1 MAEWGALLRRC
12 PGSPDRGFKS
22 LPLRQRSTHALV
34 AVSIVF
40 ATLLVSVGAV
50 SASACTKYHGARAN
64 DSWTRISARFG
75 LAVSDL
81 LALNASTTT
90 TPIFVGDQI
99 CISNQPVITPPTERY
114 TRKQVIAIIREVWP
128 DDLEETA
135 IFVARRESNLVPS
148 VVGGR
153 GNCCLGLFQIYWSVH
168 KSWLAGA
175 GITEPSQLLDPRT
188 NAEAAMKLYRRNGS
202 SWRPWWT
209 SSWRP

>member
-1 MAEWGALLRRC
+1 VAL
-12 PGSPDRGFKS
+12 
-22 LPLRQRSTHALV
+22 
-34 AVSIVF
+34 
-40 ATLLVSVGAV
+40 
-50 SASACTKYHGARAN
+50 
-64 DSWTRISARFG
+64 
-75 LAVSDL
+75 SDL

-99 CISNQPVITPPTERY
+99 CISNQPVITSPTERY

-135 IFVARRESNLVPS
+135 IFVARRESKLMPS

-153 GNCCLGLFQIYWSVH
+153 SNCCLGLFQIYWSVH

-175 GITEPSQLLDPRT
+175 GITEPYQLLDPRT

>member
-1 MAEWGALLRRC
+1 M
-12 PGSPDRGFKS
+12 
-22 LPLRQRSTHALV
+22 
-34 AVSIVF
+34 
-40 ATLLVSVGAV
+40 LVSVGSV

-64 DSWTRISARFG
+64 DSWTRIAARFG
-75 LAVSDL
+75 VALPEL
-81 LALNASTTT
+81 LSLNASTTS

-135 IFVARRESNLVPS
+135 IFVARRESKLVPS

-175 GITEPSQLLDPRT
+175 GITEPSQLLDPRA